1 MKDKTNYKN
10 IGLGILS
17 IFLYFFIQYRATDL
31 FTALHIDF
39 YSISY
44 PIRILYTLIVDITI
58 VSLLFL
64 LNYKTIEQNF
74 VDLKKNHYQ
83 YFSSCIK
90 YWLISIL
97 IMMISNVI
105 IMMFFNGGIA
115 GNEDTIRTL
124 LKDNPI
130 FVYISAVFFAPIIEE
145 LVFRQS
151 FRNIFKNNYVFII
164 VSALIFGG
172 LHVIGN
178 ISSPVDLLYLI
189 PYCSPGVAFAYML
202 AKTKNIFVS
211 MGFHLMHNG
220 ILVSLQILLLLIG

>member
-10 IGLGILS
+10 IGLGIIS
-17 IFLYFFIQYRATDL
+17 IFLYFFIQYHATDL

-44 PIRILYTLIVDITI
+44 PIRIIYTLIVDITI
-58 VSLLFL
+58 ISLLFL

-97 IMMISNVI
+97 IMMISNVM

-124 LKDNPI
+124 LKESPI

-164 VSALIFGG
+164 ISALIFGG

-189 PYCSPGVAFAYML
+189 PYCSPGIAFAYML
-202 AKTKNIFVS
+202 VKTKNIFVS